1 MRASNSH
8 DLFFALV
15 KQALELKSKVT
26 YEDLAALGQAGL
38 ARELAAPKQDGAE
51 QAQEYQ
57 ETYKGA
63 MMRFGKRCLAF
74 VGAPETKMYMLVW
87 NVLGGMLMTV
97 HYRFFK
103 YATWYSHSKE
113 DERISVL
120 DFCPGLSGSS
130 KNPATSCLSD
140 IATVLF
146 EPNSSRGKE
155 LLEPL
160 LEMFGAS
167 IQWPEQLV
175 RVFMKSHILAFCK
188 IWRQLRH

>member
-1 MRASNSH
+1 MRAINSH
-8 DLFFALV
+8 DLFFELL
-15 KQALELKSKVT
+15 KQALELKCKVS
-26 YEDLAALGQAGL
+26 YEELAALGQEGL
-38 ARELAAPKQDGAE
+38 AQELAAPQQDGAE

-57 ETYKGA
+57 ESYKGA

-74 VGAPETKMYMLVW
+74 IGAPDKMYMLVW
-87 NVLGGMLMTV
+87 NVLGGMLMTL
-97 HYRFFK
+97 HFRFFK

-120 DFCPGLSGSS
+120 DFCPGLSRSS
-130 KNPATSCLSD
+130 KNPATVCLSD

-175 RVFMKSHILAFCK
+175 RVFWKSHILAVCK
-188 IWRQLRH
+188 IWR